1 VKFMRIFQQ
10 TGFTLIEVV
19 LIIVIIGIMTTVA
32 MKSLQPNI
40 EAARETATME
50 EMESLEMAIIGDKNL
65 VEGGIRS
72 DYGYVGDVGS
82 LPGSLDDLVT
92 SPSGYTTWH
101 GPYIRSDFNEDAE
114 DFKRDA
120 WNQLYTYTGGVAIA
134 SAGGSA
140 PLTRQFASSASELTA
155 NTVTGN
161 IYDGL
166 GNPPGDSAASVTL
179 AISYPDGS
187 GGMTS
192 SSTSPTASGGF
203 SFANIIP
210 IGNHNIWGIYSP
222 AGETTSAYISVP
234 PSTKLY
240 CELRFNGGF
249 WSPGGPGPGGGS
261 VEYVSGSAYA
271 YGAGSNNNNLEFQIV
286 NTSAT
291 DPATI
296 NSLTATYTASPVSYY
311 GEITWDGTIIW
322 SNGTH
327 NGSGDIAGF
336 SDQNINAGQTVTI
349 QLVDFRQNQ
358 GGSGLKID
366 VNGVSFIISFS
377 NGDTINF
384 MVP

>member
-1 VKFMRIFQQ
+1 MLTVSGVSKSFNDHELFSGVSFTVGMSDRIAVIGRNG
-10 TGFTLIEVV
+10 TGKTTLFE
-19 LIIVIIGIMTTVA
+19 IM
-32 MKSLQPNI
+32 
-40 EAARETATME
+40 
-50 EMESLEMAIIGDKNL
+50 
-65 VEGGIRS
+65 
-72 DYGYVGDVGS
+72 
-82 LPGSLDDLVT
+82 
-92 SPSGYTTWH
+92 
-101 GPYIRSDFNEDAE
+101 
-114 DFKRDA
+114 
-120 WNQLYTYTGGVAIA
+120 
-134 SAGGSA
+134 
-140 PLTRQFASSASELTA
+140 
-155 NTVTGN
+155 TGN
-161 IYDGL
+161 II
-166 GNPPGDSAASVTL
+166 PDS
-179 AISYPDGS
+179 
-187 GGMTS
+187 
-192 SSTSPTASGGF
+192 
-203 SFANIIP
+203 
-210 IGNHNIWGIYSP
+210 
-222 AGETTSAYISVP
+222 
-234 PSTKLY
+234 
-240 CELRFNGGF
+240 
-249 WSPGGPGPGGGS
+249 GS
-261 VEYVSGSAYA
+261 VSARRDTAIGYLRQDVQPSSERSLLEYVSGSAYA